1 VLEEEDTVMRS
12 LLLVVPLA
20 LTSAGPSAAA
30 DPPQQQ
36 ARLAGPE
43 AVVPG
48 AARHPAE
55 AVDIG
60 ALTLSSDFTVF
71 MRRDCPEPLRRSALR
86 KLWSHLPQL
95 NDTEPTTF

>member
-30 DPPQQQ
+30 DPPQQ

-43 AVVPG
+43 AVAPG

-86 KLWSHLPQL
+86 KLWSLLPQL
-95 NDTEPTTF
+95 NDTDPSTF